1 MAKES
6 LPRLT
11 QAQIRELA
19 TEQSFERGE
28 LYYRQGAIFNAM
40 RQGLELRADCQGST
54 IYHVQAKLNQ
64 QGLES
69 SRCTCPYDW
78 GGLCKHQVALLLTY
92 IHDPQQFQVIP
103 PMSELLAAHSRED
116 LVALIGRMIQRHP
129 ELLYLVELSAP
140 HPANQ
145 PMEMS
150 TYRRK
155 AQQALRREDP
165 EEIAEGLQGLMEAA
179 KHLLERG
186 DWLNAGALY
195 HLLLEELTVSYDYE
209 MFEIDYDGDVACITQ
224 DAIAGLNQ
232 CLSKAQD
239 LDAQV
244 RRDWLTALFEAELKD
259 LELGGIDFA
268 AGASEAL
275 LAWATDEDWEW
286 LEPQIRDA
294 IAKHDRW
301 AKEQLVNLLAQ
312 RQQQSGRGQ
321 AASDLIHELGTPE
334 QRAFLLVEEG
344 KFEDAIAIAQENFS
358 HLPGLVTQFADA
370 LLQANRSDLALQ
382 WISQQ
387 QNDDPYRGY
396 TRWLSQ
402 FHRTHGNPELAL
414 KMDYEEFQAHPSFP
428 GYLELRKFAQS
439 LGQWDTLRSKLLQE
453 LERSKQTIVLI
464 DIAVEEGE
472 GDRAL
477 QLLRSD
483 PKWQFTRAEVVAKAI
498 EATHPQDAIAL
509 YNQLANRFI
518 EQRNRGAY
526 QSAASYLKRVKAL
539 HEATQTQEDWRSTIQ
554 QIRTKYAR
562 LPALQDE
569 LNRAGL

>member
-11 QAQIRELA
+11 QAQTRELA
-19 TEQSFERGE
+19 TEQSFKRGE

-165 EEIAEGLQGLMEAA
+165 EEIAEGLQGLMEGA
-179 KHLLERG
+179 KQLLERG

-195 HLLLEELTVSYDYE
+195 QLLLEELTVSYDYE

-275 LAWATDEDWEW
+275 LEWATDEDWKW

-344 KFEDAIAIAQENFS
+344 KFEDAIAIAEESFS

-370 LLQANRSDLALQ
+370 LLKANRSDLALQ

-387 QNDDPYRGY
+387 QTQNPRYGY
-396 TRWLSQ
+396 KNWLSQ
-402 FHRTHGNPELAL
+402 FHRTHGHPELAL
-414 KMDYEEFQAHPSFP
+414 TMDYEEFQAHPSFP
-428 GYLELRKFAQS
+428 RYLELRKFAQS
-439 LGQWDTLRSKLLQE
+439 LGAWDELHSKIIQQ
-453 LERSKQTIVLI
+453 LEQSKQTSLLI

-472 GDRAL
+472 GDRAW

-483 PKWQFTRAEVVAKAI
+483 PRSQFTRAEVVAKAI

-518 EQRNRGAY
+518 EQRQRGAY

-554 QIRTKYAR
+554 EIRTKYAR

>member
-116 LVALIGRMIQRHP
+116 LVALIGRMIRRHP

-179 KHLLERG
+179 KQLLERG

-275 LAWATDEDWEW
+275 LEWATDEDWKW

-294 IAKHDRW
+294 IANHDRW

-344 KFEDAIAIAQENFS
+344 KFEDAIAIAEESFS

-370 LLQANRSDLALQ
+370 LLKANRSDLALQ

-387 QNDDPYRGY
+387 QTQNPRYGY
-396 TRWLSQ
+396 KDWLSQ
-402 FHRTHGNPELAL
+402 FHRTHGHPELAL
-414 KMDYEEFQAHPSFP
+414 TMDYEEFQAHPSFP
-428 GYLELRKFAQS
+428 RYLELRKFAQS
-439 LGQWDTLRSKLLQE
+439 LGAWDELHSKIIQQ
-453 LERSKQTIVLI
+453 LEQSKQTSLLI

-472 GDRAL
+472 GDRAW

-483 PKWQFTRAEVVAKAI
+483 PRSQFTRAEVVAKAI

-539 HEATQTQEDWRSTIQ
+539 YEATQTQEDWRSTIQ

>member
-19 TEQSFERGE
+19 TEQSFKRGE

-69 SRCTCPYDW
+69 PRCTCPYDW

-165 EEIAEGLQGLMEAA
+165 EEIAEGLQGLMEGA
-179 KHLLERG
+179 KQLLERG

-275 LAWATDEDWEW
+275 LEWATDEDWKW

-344 KFEDAIAIAQENFS
+344 KFEDAIAIAEESFS

-370 LLQANRSDLALQ
+370 LLKANRSDLALQ

-387 QNDDPYRGY
+387 QTQNPRYGY
-396 TRWLSQ
+396 KNWLSQ
-402 FHRTHGNPELAL
+402 FHRTHGHPELAL
-414 KMDYEEFQAHPSFP
+414 TMDYEEFQAHPSFP
-428 GYLELRKFAQS
+428 RYLELRKFAQS
-439 LGQWDTLRSKLLQE
+439 LGAWDELHSKIIQQ
-453 LERSKQTIVLI
+453 LEQSKQTSLLI

-472 GDRAL
+472 GDRAW

-483 PKWQFTRAEVVAKAI
+483 PRSQFTRAEVVAKAI

-518 EQRNRGAY
+518 EQRQRGAY

-554 QIRTKYAR
+554 EIRTKYAR

>member
-155 AQQALRREDP
+155 AQQALRQEEP

-179 KHLLERG
+179 KQLLERG

-275 LAWATDEDWEW
+275 LEWATDEDWKW

-344 KFEDAIAIAQENFS
+344 KFEDAIAIAEESFS

-370 LLQANRSDLALQ
+370 LLKANRSDLALQ

-387 QNDDPYRGY
+387 QTQNPRYGY
-396 TRWLSQ
+396 KDWLSQ
-402 FHRTHGNPELAL
+402 FHRTHGHPELAL
-414 KMDYEEFQAHPSFP
+414 TMDYEEFQAHPSFP
-428 GYLELRKFAQS
+428 RYLELRKFAQS
-439 LGQWDTLRSKLLQE
+439 LGAWDELHSKIIQQ
-453 LERSKQTIVLI
+453 LEQSKQTSLLI

-472 GDRAL
+472 GDRAW

-483 PKWQFTRAEVVAKAI
+483 PRSQFTRAEVVAKAI

>member
-344 KFEDAIAIAQENFS
+344 KFEDAIAIAEESFS

-370 LLQANRSDLALQ
+370 LLKANRSDLALQ

-387 QNDDPYRGY
+387 QTQNPRYGY
-396 TRWLSQ
+396 KDWLSQ
-402 FHRTHGNPELAL
+402 FHRTHGHPELAL
-414 KMDYEEFQAHPSFP
+414 TMDYEEFQAHPSFP
-428 GYLELRKFAQS
+428 RYLELRKFAQS
-439 LGQWDTLRSKLLQE
+439 LGAWDELHSKIIQQ
-453 LERSKQTIVLI
+453 LEQSKQTSLLI

-472 GDRAL
+472 GDRAW

-483 PKWQFTRAEVVAKAI
+483 PRSQFTRAEVVAKAI

>member
-11 QAQIRELA
+11 QAQTRELA
-19 TEQSFERGE
+19 TEQSFKRGE

-165 EEIAEGLQGLMEAA
+165 EEIAEGLQGLMEGA
-179 KHLLERG
+179 KQLLERG

-275 LAWATDEDWEW
+275 LEWATDEDWKW

-344 KFEDAIAIAQENFS
+344 KFEDAIAIAEESFS

-370 LLQANRSDLALQ
+370 LLKANRSDLALQ

-387 QNDDPYRGY
+387 QTQNPRYGY
-396 TRWLSQ
+396 KNWLSQ
-402 FHRTHGNPELAL
+402 FHRTHGHPELAL
-414 KMDYEEFQAHPSFP
+414 TMDYEEFQAHPSFP
-428 GYLELRKFAQS
+428 RYLELRKFAQS
-439 LGQWDTLRSKLLQE
+439 LGAWDELHSKIIQQ
-453 LERSKQTIVLI
+453 LEQSKQTSLLI

-472 GDRAL
+472 GDRAW

-483 PKWQFTRAEVVAKAI
+483 PRSQFTRAEVVAKAI

-518 EQRNRGAY
+518 EQRQRGAY

-554 QIRTKYAR
+554 EIRTKYAR

>member
-19 TEQSFERGE
+19 TEQSFKRGE

-165 EEIAEGLQGLMEAA
+165 EEIAEGLQGLMEGA
-179 KHLLERG
+179 KQLLERG

-275 LAWATDEDWEW
+275 LEWATDEDWKW

-344 KFEDAIAIAQENFS
+344 KFEDAIAIAEESFS

-370 LLQANRSDLALQ
+370 LLKANRSDLALQ

-387 QNDDPYRGY
+387 QTQNPRYGY
-396 TRWLSQ
+396 KNWLSQ
-402 FHRTHGNPELAL
+402 FHRTHGHPELAL
-414 KMDYEEFQAHPSFP
+414 TMDYEEFQAHPSFP
-428 GYLELRKFAQS
+428 RYLELRKFAQS
-439 LGQWDTLRSKLLQE
+439 LGAWDELHSKIIQQ
-453 LERSKQTIVLI
+453 LEQSKQTSLLI

-472 GDRAL
+472 GDRAW

-483 PKWQFTRAEVVAKAI
+483 PRSQFTRAEVVAKAI

-518 EQRNRGAY
+518 EQRQRGAY

-554 QIRTKYAR
+554 EIRTKYAR

>member
-155 AQQALRREDP
+155 AQQALRQEEP
-165 EEIAEGLQGLMEAA
+165 EEIAEGLEGLVAAA
-179 KHLLERG
+179 KQLLERG

-209 MFEIDYDGDVACITQ
+209 MFEIDYDGDVACMTQ
-224 DAIAGLNQ
+224 DAIEGLSQ

-239 LDAQV
+239 LDAKV
-244 RRDWLTALFEAELKD
+244 RRDWLMALFEAELKD

-275 LAWATDEDWEW
+275 LEWATNEDWEW
-286 LEPQIRDA
+286 LEPQIRAA

-344 KFEDAIAIAQENFS
+344 KFEDAIAIAEESFS

-370 LLQANRSDLALQ
+370 LLKANRSDLALQ

-387 QNDDPYRGY
+387 PDNPTNYGY
-396 TRWLSQ
+396 KHWLSQ

-414 KMDYEEFQAHPSFP
+414 QMDYEQFQAHPSFP

-439 LGQWDTLRSKLLQE
+439 LGTWKSLRSKVIQQ
-453 LERSKQTIVLI
+453 LEQSKQTIVLI
-464 DIAVEEGE
+464 DIAVEEGD
-472 GDRAL
+472 GDRAW

-483 PKWQFTRAEVVAKAI
+483 PRSQFTRAEVVAKAI

>member
-11 QAQIRELA
+11 ESQIRELA
-19 TEQSFERGE
+19 TEQSFERGDR
-28 LYYRQGAIFNAM
+28 YYHQGAIFNAM
-40 RQGLELRADCQGST
+40 RQGLELRSDCQGST

-69 SRCTCPYDW
+69 ARCTCPYDW

-92 IHDPQQFQVIP
+92 LHDPQQFQVIP
-103 PMSELLAAHSRED
+103 PMNQLLASHSRED
-116 LVALIGRMIQRHP
+116 LVTLIGQMIQRHP
-129 ELLYLVELSAP
+129 ELLYLVELSTP

-155 AQQALRREDP
+155 AQQAFKREDP
-165 EEIAEGLQGLMEAA
+165 EEIVEGLEGLVEAA
-179 KHLLERG
+179 EQLLERG

-195 HLLLEELTVSYDYE
+195 HLLLEELVASYDYE

-224 DAIAGLNQ
+224 DAVEGLNQ
-232 CLSKAQD
+232 CFSKAQE
-239 LDAQV
+239 LDSQV
-244 RRDWLTALFEAELKD
+244 RKAWLTTLFEAELQE

-268 AGASEAL
+268 AGAKEAL
-275 LAWATDEDWEW
+275 LDWATDEDWKW
-286 LEPQIRDA
+286 LEPQIREA
-294 IAKHDRW
+294 ISKHDSW

-312 RQQQSGRGQ
+312 RQQRSGSGK
-321 AASDLIHELGTPE
+321 AARDLIHELGTPE

-358 HLPGLVTQFADA
+358 HLPGLGTQFADA
-370 LLQANRSDLALQ
+370 LLAANRPDLALQ

-387 QNDDPYRGY
+387 PDNPRNYGHK
-396 TRWLSQ
+396 RWLSQ

-414 KMDYEEFQAHPSFP
+414 QMDYEEFQARPSFP
-428 GYLELRKFAQS
+428 SYLELRKFAQS
-439 LGQWDTLRSKLLQE
+439 LGTWDTLRSKIIQQ
-453 LERSKQTIVLI
+453 LEQSKQTIVLI
-464 DIAVEEGE
+464 DIAVEEGD

-483 PKWQFTRAEVVAKAI
+483 PRSQFTRAEAVAKAI
-498 EATHPQDAIAL
+498 ESTRPQDSIAL
-509 YNQLANRFI
+509 YNQLANHFI
-518 EQRNRGAY
+518 EQRQRGAY
-526 QSAASYLKRVKAL
+526 QSAAGYLKRVKAL
-539 HEATQTQEDWRSTIQ
+539 HEATRTEEDWRSTIQ

-569 LNRAGL
+569 LNKAGL